1 MDKNVTEKYRKLID
15 TAPVVFVPF
24 TGSDDIL
31 DLSVSR
37 KINNKHELARRY
49 PANTYI
55 TMEYK
60 TNTSTGYVL
69 VSKHYLR
76 ENVPELKKAKTTEL
90 TEAAENIINNFI
102 TQLGLIENGY
112 Q

>member
-55 TMEYK
+55 TKEYE
-60 TNTSTGYVL
+60 TNTSTGYVF

-76 ENVPELKKAKTTEL
+76 ENVPVLKKAKTAEL
-90 TEAAENIINNFI
+90 TEAAEIIINNFI
-102 TQLGLIENGY
+102 KQLGLIENGY

>member
-1 MDKNVTEKYRKLID
+1 MDKNVTKEYRKLID
-15 TAPVVFVPF
+15 TSPVVFVPF

-55 TMEYK
+55 TREYK

-76 ENVPELKKAKTTEL
+76 ENIPELKKAKTAEL
-90 TEAAENIINNFI
+90 TQAAENIINNFI
-102 TQLGLIENGY
+102 KQLGLENGY

>member
-1 MDKNVTEKYRKLID
+1 MNKNVTEKYRKLID

-49 PANTYI
+49 PANTYV
-55 TMEYK
+55 TREYQ
-60 TNTSTGYVL
+60 THTSAGYVL

-76 ENVPELKKAKTTEL
+76 ENIPELKKAKTAEL
-90 TEAAENIINNFI
+90 TETAENIINNFVI
-102 TQLGLIENGY
+102 QLGLIENGY

>member
-1 MDKNVTEKYRKLID
+1 MDKNVTEKYRKLMD

-55 TMEYK
+55 TREYK
-60 TNTSTGYVL
+60 TGTSTGYVL

-76 ENVPELKKAKTTEL
+76 ENVPALKKAKTAEL
-90 TEAAENIINNFI
+90 TQAAENIINNFI